1 MGLSLF
7 APTAQHQLSVW
18 LEEKEVR
25 AWVVAS
31 LEVVVVV
38 EAVEVVVVVVAE
50 VVLDGRLVTPL
61 MKTLMRTLTKTMA
74 GAIEGAMAGTMTMT
88 LAMTT
93 TLTMTLAMTMTMI
106 MTMVMT
112 MTMTID
118 LDVVDV
124 VEGVVLEGL
133 LMDVAVMG
141 LDHRAW
147 TTRGQTPVLMAP
159 HQPGS
164 QFARLEDGHDTP
176 TTRGPHALTAPD
188 LTTASAKTQAH
199 PLALMEQSLFALM
212 VALLLQGQSVQ
223 TTTLMW
229 SFSGLKGET
238 PYKSRNY

>member
-1 MGLSLF
+1 MGPSLF

-61 MKTLMRTLTKTMA
+61 KKTLMRTLTKT
-74 GAIEGAMAGTMTMT
+74 MAGTMTMT

-141 LDHRAW
+141 LDHPAR

-164 QFARLEDGHDTP
+164 QFARLEDGHDAP
-176 TTRGPHALTAPD
+176 TTRGPHALMAPD

-212 VALLLQGQSVQ
+212 VALQLQGQSVQ